1 MVADLENKEEYPSL
15 LEQSPENSPQT
26 KPKRQY
32 YNQAAFYDEEDE
44 NDDDGWERF
53 DMESDTI
60 QGYSKRNNSND
71 STHVMV
77 DEEEADSGPSTL
89 AVGPTRGNRNNNK
102 KNSEYNIVVMKE
114 KEKKDNN
121 SKELNFTDEE
131 DEEPLMKTKEYAAEK
146 TKAKENKESSDKQ

>member
-1 MVADLENKEEYPSL
+1 MNVVADLENKDEYPSL

-32 YNQAAFYDEEDE
+32 YNQAAFYDEEEE
-44 NDDDGWERF
+44 NDDEGWEKF
-53 DMESDTI
+53 DMESDNM

-77 DEEEADSGPSTL
+77 DEEDNAGHSTF
-89 AVGPTRGNRNNNK
+89 AVGTTRGNRNNNK
-102 KNSEYNIVVMKE
+102 KNNEYNIVVMKE

-131 DEEPLMKTKEYAAEK
+131 DEEPLMKTK
-146 TKAKENKESSDKQ
+146 